1 MKKYFDIPVYFAIL
15 CLLAG
20 IMSCRNT
27 PKEKSKDEVAR
38 QNESL
43 LNINKYLV
51 GKDADIIRAYAERRG
66 WKMTTT
72 QTGLWYLIN
81 NEGTGKPVQTGKMAE
96 IKYKVSLLDG
106 TLCYSS
112 DTLGPKIFKIGQG
125 GVESGLEEGILLLHE
140 GGKGIF
146 ILPPHLAHGLMG
158 DENKIPRRTII
169 LYEVELIRITN

>member
-1 MKKYFDIPVYFAIL
+1 MKKHIDTPVYFVII

-20 IMSCRNT
+20 IMSCRIT
-27 PKEKSKDEVAR
+27 PKEKSKEEIAR

-51 GKDADIIRAYAERRG
+51 GKDTDIIRAYAERRG

-72 QTGLWYLIN
+72 QTGLWYIIS
-81 NEGTGKPVQTGKMAE
+81 NEGRGNPVQTGKMAE

-106 TLCYSS
+106 TICYSS
-112 DTLGPKIFKIGQG
+112 DSLGSKIFKIGQG
-125 GVESGLEEGILLLHE
+125 GVESGLEEGILLMHE

-146 ILPPHLAHGLMG
+146 IMPPHLAHGLMG

-169 LYEVELIRITN
+169 LYEVEIIKISD